1 MWVEMALRRGPAGP
15 LSLRRRGM
23 DSSVQKVRAFEAAAR
38 LGSMSRAAEELGVAQ
53 STLSRSVASLEQ
65 SWGVRLFDR
74 HGPMLSLTRD
84 GERLLPDA
92 RALCE
97 ASAALC
103 RRVLRMSAL
112 EDGCVSMAAPSSVV
126 AMRLPGP
133 LGRFSADHPGVE
145 VNINECTYG
154 EAERLLLGGAVEL
167 AFIPNR
173 LEDQGFISS
182 VYDKDEIVVV
192 APPGHFAPEPASIP
206 VETLL
211 GERFIA
217 DTETAP
223 LLQRELKAPRINCET
238 SNITAILAMVEA
250 GLGVSLLPSLALE
263 RTGFSLD
270 VRHLATPA
278 HRELYLVRRRTA
290 DLSLAAQAFLGY
302 L

>member
-1 MWVEMALRRGPAGP
+1 
-15 LSLRRRGM
+15 M

-74 HGPMLSLTRD
+74 HGPMFSLTRD

-103 RRVLRMSAL
+103 RRVSRMSAL

-250 GLGVSLLPSLALE
+250 GLGVSL
-263 RTGFSLD
+263 D

>member
-1 MWVEMALRRGPAGP
+1 M
-15 LSLRRRGM
+15 
-23 DSSVQKVRAFEAAAR
+23 
-38 LGSMSRAAEELGVAQ
+38 
-53 STLSRSVASLEQ
+53 
-65 SWGVRLFDR
+65 
-74 HGPMLSLTRD
+74 
-84 GERLLPDA
+84 
-92 RALCE
+92 
-97 ASAALC
+97 
-103 RRVLRMSAL
+103 
-112 EDGCVSMAAPSSVV
+112 
-126 AMRLPGP
+126 
-133 LGRFSADHPGVE
+133 
-145 VNINECTYG
+145 NINECTYG

>member
-1 MWVEMALRRGPAGP
+1 ME
-15 LSLRRRGM
+15 
-23 DSSVQKVRAFEAAAR
+23 SSVQKVRSFEAAAR

-53 STLSRSVASLEQ
+53 STLSRSVASLER

-92 RALCE
+92 RALCD

-103 RRVLRMSAL
+103 RHVSRMSAL

-145 VNINECTYG
+145 VSINECTYG
-154 EAERLLLGGAVEL
+154 EAERLLLDGTVEL

-173 LEDQGFISS
+173 IEEQGYISS

-192 APPGHFAPEPASIP
+192 APPGHFVPESASIP

-223 LLQRELKAPRINCET
+223 LLQRELKAPCIHCET

-263 RTGFSLD
+263 RTGFELD

-278 HRELYLVRRRTA
+278 HRELFLVRRRTA

>member
-1 MWVEMALRRGPAGP
+1 
-15 LSLRRRGM
+15 M

-92 RALCE
+92 RVLCE

-103 RRVLRMSAL
+103 RRVSRMSAL

-192 APPGHFAPEPASIP
+192 APPGHFASEPASIP

>member
-1 MWVEMALRRGPAGP
+1 MHVRRG
-15 LSLRRRGM
+15 
-23 DSSVQKVRAFEAAAR
+23 
-38 LGSMSRAAEELGVAQ
+38 
-53 STLSRSVASLEQ
+53 
-65 SWGVRLFDR
+65 
-74 HGPMLSLTRD
+74 
-84 GERLLPDA
+84 
-92 RALCE
+92 
-97 ASAALC
+97 
-103 RRVLRMSAL
+103 
-112 EDGCVSMAAPSSVV
+112 
-126 AMRLPGP
+126 
-133 LGRFSADHPGVE
+133 
-145 VNINECTYG
+145 
-154 EAERLLLGGAVEL
+154 ERLLLGGAVEL

-263 RTGFSLD
+263 RTASRSTSATWRRPPIASSTSSGA
-270 VRHLATPA
+270 VRQT
-278 HRELYLVRRRTA
+278 
-290 DLSLAAQAFLGY
+290 
-302 L
+302 

>member
-1 MWVEMALRRGPAGP
+1 M
-15 LSLRRRGM
+15 
-23 DSSVQKVRAFEAAAR
+23 
-38 LGSMSRAAEELGVAQ
+38 AQ
-53 STLSRSVASLEQ
+53 STVSRAVASLEE
-65 SWGVRLFDR
+65 SWGVRLFER
-74 HGPMLSLTRD
+74 RGPALSLTAD

-92 RALCE
+92 RAACE
-97 ASAALC
+97 AYDALG
-103 RRVLRMSAL
+103 RRVSNMSAL
-112 EDGCVSMAAPSSVV
+112 EDGSVSIAAPSSVV

-133 LGRFSADHPGVE
+133 LGRFVADHPGVE
-145 VNINECTYG
+145 VGINECTYG
-154 EAERLLLGGAVEL
+154 EAERLLLNGSVEL

-173 LEDQGFISS
+173 LEDEGLISS

-192 APPGHFAPEPASIP
+192 APHGRFAPEPEGIP
-206 VETLL
+206 VEALL

-223 LLQRELKAPRINCET
+223 LLQRELRGPCIRCET

-270 VRHLATPA
+270 VRHLATPT
-278 HRELYLVRRRTA
+278 HRVLYLVRRRTA

>member
-1 MWVEMALRRGPAGP
+1 
-15 LSLRRRGM
+15 M

-92 RALCE
+92 RTLCE

-103 RRVLRMSAL
+103 RCVLRMSAL

-133 LGRFSADHPGVE
+133 LGRFSADHPGIE

-173 LEDQGFISS
+173 L
-182 VYDKDEIVVV
+182 
-192 APPGHFAPEPASIP
+192 
-206 VETLL
+206 
-211 GERFIA
+211 
-217 DTETAP
+217 
-223 LLQRELKAPRINCET
+223 
-238 SNITAILAMVEA
+238 
-250 GLGVSLLPSLALE
+250 
-263 RTGFSLD
+263 
-270 VRHLATPA
+270 
-278 HRELYLVRRRTA
+278 
-290 DLSLAAQAFLGY
+290 
-302 L
+302 